1 MPEEKPFGSTSTR
14 GRPKQVGLKERRQ
27 DEILLEATKQF
38 AEKGY
43 AGTDIDSIAA
53 SLQVGKG
60 TIYRY
65 FPSKRELLASALE
78 NGLTTLH
85 QFVQGRVDAVE
96 DNLDKIYVAV
106 RAFLE
111 YFDQHPQLAELF
123 LQERACF
130 KDQTQPTFFTVR
142 QDRMEPWLER
152 HQQLIAAGRI
162 RAATPMEWLGLVN
175 EMLFGLILT
184 NHLLNRRGQHEQQ
197 AEHFLRIVFEGL
209 WTDKEK
215 REQRLYS
222 VENCD
227 RSSSES

>member
-1 MPEEKPFGSTSTR
+1 MSEEKPFGSTSTR
-14 GRPKQVGLKERRQ
+14 GRPKQVGLKQRRE
-27 DEILLEATKQF
+27 DEILVEATRQF

-78 NGLTTLH
+78 NGLSALH

-142 QDRMEPWLER
+142 QERMEPWVER

-215 REQRLYS
+215 RDQRLYC
-222 VENCD
+222 VEHTD
-227 RSSSES
+227 RSSSET

>member
-1 MPEEKPFGSTSTR
+1 MSEEKPLGLTSTR
-14 GRPKQVGLKERRQ
+14 GRPKQIGLKERRQ

-78 NGLTTLH
+78 NGLSALH
-85 QFVQGRVDAVE
+85 EFVQGRVDAVE

-184 NHLLNRRGQHEQQ
+184 NHLLNRRGQHAQQ

-215 REQRLYS
+215 RDQRLYS
-222 VENCD
+222 EEHSD
-227 RSSSES
+227 RSSPEN